1 LALADA
7 EGLDED
13 DGLDVLLLVPDVP
26 AVLELD
32 GAVFRMNFVSL
43 EALLLLPDVP
53 VEPDVPVGL
62 ELPLA
67 RSIHPV
73 RVTLSDELE
82 LGDCEDVDGGVVWAA
97 AIATVQTIAANVP
110 NHTFLVIVSS

>member
-1 LALADA
+1 
-7 EGLDED
+7 
-13 DGLDVLLLVPDVP
+13 VLLVPDVP
-26 AVLELD
+26 AVLEPD
-32 GAVFRMNFVSL
+32 GAVFRMNFVSP

-53 VEPDVPVGL
+53 VEPVEPDVPVGL
-62 ELPLA
+62 ELELELA

-82 LGDCEDVDGGVVWAA
+82 LGVCEDVEGGVVCAA